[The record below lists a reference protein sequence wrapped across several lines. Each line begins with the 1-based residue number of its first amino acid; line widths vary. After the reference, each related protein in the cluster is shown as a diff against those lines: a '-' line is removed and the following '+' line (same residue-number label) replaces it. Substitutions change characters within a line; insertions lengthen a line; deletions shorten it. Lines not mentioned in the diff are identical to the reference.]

1 MLRKGLFILLSCCY
15 FIQTIGQKTFV
26 HTDEYK
32 SYKYAQE
39 LYDKQKYSAAQA
51 YFKEIINE
59 IPNLKMN
66 YVLMPSIILLFVHC
80 IYIII
85 M

>member
-59 IPNLKMN
+59 IPNT
-66 YVLMPSIILLFVHC
+66 SR
-80 IYIII
+80 
-85 M
+85 